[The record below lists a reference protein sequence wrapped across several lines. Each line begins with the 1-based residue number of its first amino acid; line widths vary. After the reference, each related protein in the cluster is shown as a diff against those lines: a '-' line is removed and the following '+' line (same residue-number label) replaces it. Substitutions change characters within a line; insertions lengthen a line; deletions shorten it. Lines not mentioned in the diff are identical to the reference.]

1 MKRHTLLALFLLIII
16 SLSGCNYKAQQDN
29 EIRAENGYF
38 DVSAEDLLTK
48 VNNRIKENNSDYPI
62 LPEYSQTEP
71 FGDLTEY
78 CSYFD
83 SGGYLRVDENKAH
96 KVVVATLLFDMNT
109 GTEQGANYSGY
120 YSGVVG
126 YTINPNLEEKRFQ
139 SIDVGNLAVNNIQ
152 SIPCGNFFCVIVKEE
167 GVQQFR
173 MYPLT
178 NS

>member
-1 MKRHTLLALFLLIII
+1 MKKFLVLAVSLLVMI
-16 SLSGCNYKAQQDN
+16 SFYGCNHKIEKSGSIKACD
-29 EIRAENGYF
+29 GYF

-109 GTEQGANYSGY
+109 GTEQGANFSGY